1 MEEIG
6 EKIKRSI
13 DENEFGIKSRMRTHL
28 TIFDL
33 TDTEYQRFIDFVNTK
48 TPNRKGY
55 EAIQILLNT
64 YYKSVNEE
72 GNKKEGVDKNGY
84 KK

>member
-64 YYKSVNEE
+64 YYKSANEE
-72 GNKKEGVDKNGY
+72 GNKKEGVDKNGC